1 MVGNNDIDTRLWDYY
16 FATADDYNEFL
27 DESNGLETS
36 GETKDEEPDTDDLWH
51 T

>member
-16 FATADDYNEFL
+16 FAGASDHNQFL
-27 DESNGLETS
+27 DESTSLETS
-36 GETKDEEPDTDDLWH
+36 GETKDEEPDGDELWH

>member
-16 FATADDYNEFL
+16 FAGANDHNEFL
-27 DESNGLETS
+27 DESNSPETS
-36 GETKDEEPDTDDLWH
+36 DDTAEEPDDDELWH